1 MTKREFLLEL
11 YGVETMEELEERAD
25 SKVLEGDLDVELN
38 DEDSM
43 DVHWKHVVTC
53 IYKKDE
59 MMEKIVMRAHEI
71 ELEQPVMTLGLD
83 DEEQTSQQSQPQNI
97 FELMAIKVR
106 QKIEEAKR
114 NLQIEIDEGDD
125 DEEEPSSEE

>member
-25 SKVLEGDLDVELN
+25 SKVFEGDLDVELN

-43 DVHWKHVVTC
+43 DAHWKHVVTC
-53 IYKKDE
+53 VYKKDE
-59 MMEKIVMRAHEI
+59 MMEKIVQRAYEI

-106 QKIEEAKR
+106 QKIEEAKS

-125 DEEEPSSEE
+125 EEEPSSEE

>member
-11 YGVETMEELEERAD
+11 YGVETMEELEEKAD
-25 SKVLEGDLDVELN
+25 SIVLEGDLDVELN

-43 DVHWKHVVTC
+43 DVHWKHVVSC
-53 IYKKDE
+53 VYKKDE

-71 ELEQPVMTLGLD
+71 ELEQPVMTLELD
-83 DEEQTSQQSQPQNI
+83 DEEQTPQQPRPQNI

-114 NLQIEIDEGDD
+114 NIQIEIDEGDD
-125 DEEEPSSEE
+125 EEPPVEE